1 VSFTNNNNLGI
12 IIYTNDVNFN
22 YSYIEGNSF
31 WVSIRYTTWC
41 DGNKKVYSLV
51 NKMLEFK
58 NLQENV
64 MPNSNGYL
72 LDLGIKYDKYKD
84 LVSDKGFWCNGG
96 YYFNEYRATKI
107 WLEIQNSDLSGCVYK
122 KYIRS

>member
-1 VSFTNNNNLGI
+1 MDLHNNNLGI

-41 DGNKKVYSLV
+41 DGNKKIYCLV

-64 MPNSNGYL
+64 MPNSNGYMF
-72 LDLGIKYDKYKD
+72 DLGIKYDKYKD
-84 LVSDKGFWCNGG
+84 LVSDKGFWCYGR

-122 KYIRS
+122 KYIERQ